1 MVIWG
6 RVKVNIIKLAS
17 PFIQK
22 PIPVSYIGE
31 DKILKA
37 ADVLE
42 MNGVLKV
49 LIVTDSQIKSLGLLD
64 LMLKAINKK
73 NIETYIYE
81 GVKPDPTF
89 EIVEEAL
96 ALCKNEKCQAV
107 IAVGGGS
114 VIDTAKAVA
123 VSFSNNK
130 PPRKFVG
137 MLKVRKRPPLLIAIP
152 TTAGTG
158 SECTLAAVISDN
170 NSHKKSV
177 IIDPKVVPM
186 VAILDPKITMGL
198 PLHITAHTGMDAL
211 THALEAY
218 VSRYA
223 TEETDR
229 YARVAIKIIYES
241 LHANY
246 MEPKNISLR
255 ESMLVASFYAG
266 LAFTRTQVGY
276 VHAFAHSVGGKYGI
290 PHGLA
295 NAVILPHIMEYYKT
309 KPICE
314 KRFAELADLVG
325 IQGENQKQ
333 KSDKFIESIFS
344 LNKELDIESRF
355 ENFPNEGVEIIL
367 KMGLKE
373 AHGTYPVPKYLN
385 RKVAREILLK
395 VSTKK

>member
-1 MVIWG
+1 MVLWG
-6 RVKVNIIKLAS
+6 RVKVNVIKLVS

-31 DKILKA
+31 GKIVKA
-37 ADVLE
+37 AEILY
-42 MNGVLKV
+42 MNGVSKV
-49 LIVTDSQIKSLGLLD
+49 LIVTDSAIKELGLLD
-64 LMLKAINKK
+64 SMLKAIENK
-73 NIETYIYE
+73 NIKTVIYE

-89 EIVEEAL
+89 GIVDEAIEI
-96 ALCKNEKCQAV
+96 CRKEKCKAV

-114 VIDTAKAVA
+114 VIDTAKAVSISIA
-123 VSFSNNK
+123 NNK

-137 MLKVRKRPPLLIAIP
+137 MLKIKKRPLFLIAIP

-158 SECTLAAVISDN
+158 SECTLAAVISDTDT
-170 NSHKKSV
+170 HKKSV

-186 VAILDPKITMGL
+186 VAILDPDITLGL
-198 PLHITAHTGMDAL
+198 PLSITANTGMDAL

-223 TEETDR
+223 TEETDS
-229 YARVAIKIIYES
+229 YARIAIKVIYES
-241 LHANY
+241 LEESY
-246 MEPKNISLR
+246 KEPKNIKLR

-276 VHAFAHSVGGKYGI
+276 VHAFAHSVGGKYGV

-309 KPICE
+309 KPMCE
-314 KRFAELADLVG
+314 KRFASLADIVG
-325 IQGENQKQ
+325 IKGENQKV
-333 KSDKFIESIFS
+333 KSDRFVESIFG
-344 LNKELDIESRF
+344 LNENLGIKDRL
-355 ENFPNEGVEIIL
+355 ENFPKEGIDTIL
-367 KMGLKE
+367 KMGFKE

-385 RKVAREILLK
+385 KKVAREILSK
-395 VSTKK
+395 VAMN